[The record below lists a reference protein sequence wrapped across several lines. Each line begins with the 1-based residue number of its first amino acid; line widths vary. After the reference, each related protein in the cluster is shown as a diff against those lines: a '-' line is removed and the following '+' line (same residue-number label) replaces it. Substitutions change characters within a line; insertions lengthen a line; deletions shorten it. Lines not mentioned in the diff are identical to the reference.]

1 MKRHA
6 PGGYEPHGP
15 PQHQV
20 RPHLPQQTRPA
31 QCTFLGSSQSLW
43 VLPTV
48 CQHARVHGCSAAAD
62 QSVHVAQQGYGGPQ
76 DNGAGAD
83 QDGYGMRNKQRRV

>member
-31 QCTFLGSSQSLW
+31 QCTLVGQLA
-43 VLPTV
+43 VTEGVADGVPACTG
-48 CQHARVHGCSAAAD
+48 ARL
-62 QSVHVAQQGYGGPQ
+62 
-76 DNGAGAD
+76 
-83 QDGYGMRNKQRRV
+83 QRRR